1 MTDTPKTAEEL
12 SDEFWNDGRAPWLA
26 TNMIEVSR
34 SELVALVESAMAAGK
49 AAGIR
54 EAAESF
60 HAEQP
65 DVAGVF
71 NWLSDFA
78 ETYDT
83 GIEKPH
89 G

>member
-12 SDEFWNDGRAPWLA
+12 IDAFLRLPTVGYYSD
-26 TNMIEVSR
+26 
-34 SELVALVESAMAAGK
+34 LVALVESAMAAGK